1 MNDPLSY
8 KIIGCALE
16 VFKTLGPGLLESIY
30 EKALIEELRINN
42 LDAVSQ
48 VSVPVIYKGKDI
60 GEGLRLD
67 ILVEQSIIIEL
78 KSVEALKPVHFKQL
92 QTYLKLTNKKV
103 GLLINFNE
111 ANLMDGIHRVVNNY

>member
-1 MNDPLSY
+1 M
-8 KIIGCALE
+8 
-16 VFKTLGPGLLESIY
+16 
-30 EKALIEELRINN
+30 IEELRINN